1 MLKAPINQRLK
12 RRRPGASSS
21 AMSTAPEPHKDEREV
36 RAALDDKL
44 GSLREGLLADMV
56 AVAGDPAPDISR
68 VRDVRLVMQGGRVVR
83 AVP

>member
-1 MLKAPINQRLK
+1 
-12 RRRPGASSS
+12 
-21 AMSTAPEPHKDEREV
+21 V

-68 VRDVRLVMQGGRVVR
+68 VRDVRFVMQGGRVVR